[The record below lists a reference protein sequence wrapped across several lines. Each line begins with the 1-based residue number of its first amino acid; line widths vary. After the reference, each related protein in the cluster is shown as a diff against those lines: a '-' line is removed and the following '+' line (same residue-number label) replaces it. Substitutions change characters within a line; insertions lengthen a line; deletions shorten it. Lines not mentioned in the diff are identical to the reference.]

1 MTNEILIDAVHQEET
16 RIAIIK
22 NKRLEDYDYEFDAK
36 KPIRGNIYLAKVI
49 RVEPSLQ
56 AAFLDYGGNKN
67 AFLPFSEINPDYYQ
81 IPLADKEEIK
91 NIDNVN
97 NEESE
102 IKQKNDTID
111 ELDDIGGD
119 ELEEI
124 ESDRKKNKAVKYKIQ
139 EVIKKNQII
148 LIQIS
153 KEERGNKGA
162 AATTYISIP
171 GRYCVLMPNT
181 HKGGGISR
189 RINNPKDRKKLK
201 NVLDKLQV
209 SEEMGLIIRTAGSK
223 TTAGEIKKD
232 YKFLTKSWNKVR
244 EDTLSANAP
253 SLIFENGS
261 VIHRT
266 LRDMYTKEI
275 DKIYVEGDEKYK
287 ITKDLMKM
295 MLPSHAKK
303 VQKWRE
309 AKPIFQKDNIQEQ
322 LNSIFSENLPLKS
335 GGSLVIDQ
343 TEALVAIDVNSG
355 TSKKDYNIEDTALR
369 TNLEASVEIARQL
382 KLRDMAGLIVIDF
395 IDMEKFSNRRTI
407 EKKLKESLKSDR
419 SRIQVGRISSF
430 GLLEMSRQ
438 RIRSSIQENTYIAC
452 PHCDGKGS
460 MRSTESIALEV
471 LREITEAANDKRAVT
486 VQAEVSLEILN
497 FIVNSK
503 RDELSKLEK
512 ELDIIFKLIGNN
524 QFRGKEC
531 KILAFDN
538 KSNILGKNKNTREKK
553 VRNKNQNTKS
563 KKALKNSKTNSSKNE
578 NKINVN
584 GGSKEK
590 KAKNFEKV
598 EQNQGIHVNVSKD
611 EKKPSKEKKEKDKKL
626 KKEKNINE
634 IDQTEEIKNENY
646 IGAPISEGHDSK
658 KKKTG
663 WWNK

>member
-22 NKRLEDYDYEFDAK
+22 DKRLEDYDYEFDAK

-81 IPLADKEEIK
+81 IPQADKEEIK
-91 NIDNVN
+91 SLDREDKNDENQITSKE
-97 NEESE
+97 EESD
-102 IKQKNDTID
+102 QP
-111 ELDDIGGD
+111 DDVGGD

-124 ESDRKKNKAVKYKIQ
+124 ESDSKKRKAVKYKIQ
-139 EVIKKNQII
+139 EVIKKNQVI
-148 LIQIS
+148 LLQIS

-181 HKGGGISR
+181 LKGGGISR
-189 RINNPKDRKKLK
+189 RINNPKERKKLK
-201 NVLDKLQV
+201 TILDKLDV
-209 SEEMGLIIRTAGSK
+209 SDDMGLIIRTAGSK

-232 YKFLTKSWNKVR
+232 YKFLIKSWNKVR

-266 LRDMYTKEI
+266 LRDMYSKDI

-287 ITKDLMKM
+287 ITKELMKM

-309 AKPIFQKDNIQEQ
+309 SKPIFQKDNIQDQ
-322 LNSIFSENLPLKS
+322 LSSIYADNVPLRS

-395 IDMEKFSNRRTI
+395 IDMEKFANRRAI
-407 EKKLKESLKSDR
+407 EKKLKESLRSDR

-438 RIRSSIQENTYIAC
+438 RIRSSIQENSYEAC

-460 MRSTESIALEV
+460 LRTTESIALEI
-471 LREITEAANDKRAVT
+471 LREISDSTNDKRASV

-497 FIVNSK
+497 FIVNNK
-503 RDELSKLEK
+503 RDELSKLEN
-512 ELDIIFKLIGNN
+512 ESGLNFKLIGNN
-524 QFRGKEC
+524 NFRGKEC
-531 KILAFDN
+531 KILAFDS
-538 KSNILGKNKNTREKK
+538 KSNILGKNKNVKEKK
-553 VRNKNQNTKS
+553 TQNKSQ
-563 KKALKNSKTNSSKNE
+563 KKNNSKTKNTSKQNKQPNKSHKDEERNDISNE
-578 NKINVN
+578 KDTKKRNKQ
-584 GGSKEK
+584 
-590 KAKNFEKV
+590 KAKEV
-598 EQNQGIHVNVSKD
+598 D
-611 EKKPSKEKKEKDKKL
+611 KKPSSNKNNKETKKTVTKKT
-626 KKEKNINE
+626 KENQKTQDPRN
-634 IDQTEEIKNENY
+634 KNY
-646 IGAPISEGHDSK
+646 IGAPVEDSK
-658 KKKTG
+658 EIKDKKTG